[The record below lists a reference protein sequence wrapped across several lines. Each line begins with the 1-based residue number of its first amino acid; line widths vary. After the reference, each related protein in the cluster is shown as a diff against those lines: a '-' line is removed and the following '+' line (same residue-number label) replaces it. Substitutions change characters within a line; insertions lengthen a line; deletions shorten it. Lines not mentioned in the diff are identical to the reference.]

1 MLHRSR
7 QENGKRLAR
16 GRLTCGLGLRTA
28 PGNIS
33 GRGMVATAFPALKL
47 FTNGPFDASHT
58 FDATDRLS
66 RLLVDLNAKSM
77 WCKNGGFGR
86 ALLLLEQATLFC

>member
-1 MLHRSR
+1 M
-7 QENGKRLAR
+7 
-16 GRLTCGLGLRTA
+16 
-28 PGNIS
+28 
-33 GRGMVATAFPALKL
+33 ATAFPALKL

-66 RLLVDLNAKSM
+66 RLLVDMNAKSM

-86 ALLLLEQATLFC
+86 GLLLLEQATLFC